1 MNHLKRP
8 VIIKGVNHSGT
19 RALVK
24 ILEILGSDPGIIDN
38 KWNENRFFLDLHKIL
53 ISKISTKSWTDTIF
67 NIDFLMNG
75 YEDNLEY
82 LDFIK
87 EKLNNLNKYYIAPQ
101 NKLWHWKCPSSAFF
115 GNTWNEIFPNAY
127 NIIIY

>member
-67 NIDFLMNG
+67 NIDFLMDVG
-75 YEDNLEY
+75 GIL
-82 LDFIK
+82 L
-87 EKLNNLNKYYIAPQ
+87 
-101 NKLWHWKCPSSAFF
+101 FF
-115 GNTWNEIFPNAY
+115 M
-127 NIIIY
+127 IILLMLMF